1 MRLKLRVIFVLELFL
16 LVALECL
23 EDDDPSCLVP
33 KTQELAGVV
42 EFYYGNYIFLHNL
55 LVGSFVAK
63 KLGELVVA
71 ALTALIFVHSL
82 FFYGFNI
89 LYELIK
95 NDGLI
100 NTRPEQNRQMAKT
113 RWKAE
118 RKGGTERERCE
129 IGECVVVKQGRSV
142 G

>member
-1 MRLKLRVIFVLELFL
+1 MYTGDFLLDVHAPQRVELLSMRLKLRVIFVLELFL
-16 LVALECL
+16 LVAFECL
-23 EDDDPSCLVP
+23 EDDDPSGLVTEAQ
-33 KTQELAGVV
+33 KLAGVV
-42 EFYYGNYIFLHNL
+42 KFNYGNYIFLHNL

-71 ALTALIFVHSL
+71 SFTALIFVHSL

-100 NTRPEQNRQMAKT
+100 NTRLK
-113 RWKAE
+113 K
-118 RKGGTERERCE
+118 REWDGKVR
-129 IGECVVVKQGRSV
+129 R
-142 G
+142 

>member
-23 EDDDPSCLVP
+23 EHDDPSRLVA
-33 KTQELAGVV
+33 KAQELAGVV

-55 LVGSFVAK
+55 LVGSLVAK

-71 ALTALIFVHSL
+71 ALAALIFVHSL

-100 NTRPEQNRQMAKT
+100 NTGPEQMRQMAEVRGKQSGRDGET
-113 RWKAE
+113 RKE
-118 RKGGTERERCE
+118 
-129 IGECVVVKQGRSV
+129 GRLWHV
-142 G
+142 LL